1 MKIPFG
7 GKSPHIDSSAL
18 IVPTATVIG
27 DVTIGAESSV
37 WFQVVVRGD
46 VNYIRIGARTNIQ
59 DGTVIHVTNQTH
71 PTLIGDEVTVGH
83 NVTLHGCTIGDRCLV
98 GIGAI
103 VLDGVKIGSDC
114 MIGAGSLLTPGTE
127 IPSGCLVLGSPAKVK
142 RRLSTEEIIFL
153 KQSADNYIGY
163 KKSYAGSFNP

>member
-1 MKIPFG
+1 MQIPFG
-7 GKSPHIDSSAL
+7 GKSPDIDSTAL
-18 IVPTATVIG
+18 IVPTATIIG
-27 DVTIGAESSV
+27 DVTIGVESSV

-103 VLDGVKIGSDC
+103 VLDGAEIGSDC
-114 MIGAGSLLTPGTE
+114 MIGAGSLVTPGTE
-127 IPSGCLVLGSPAKVK
+127 IPPGCLVLGSPAKVK
-142 RRLSTEEIIFL
+142 RRLSTDEIASL

-163 KKSYAGSFNP
+163 KKSYAGLF